1 MSVTASDFLRLRW
14 NLLFLGLAIV
24 AGMVVTTASMR
35 LVGKAE
41 ATKRQLSV
49 EQQDIRA
56 KLSRARE
63 EEQEMRGKITLFQQL
78 LDRGVVGQEERLSWV
93 ERIAQVKTARRLLDL
108 QYELSPQKPV
118 EESILPGGAVAGGYE
133 FMASTMKLQLPLL
146 HEDDLLGLIADL
158 RRTVHAHLLVRD
170 CMIERTATATTDHGL
185 PAQMRARCTIDWIT
199 LREKK
204 L

>member
-1 MSVTASDFLRLRW
+1 MSITANDFLRLRW

-35 LVGKAE
+35 LIGKAE
-41 ATKRQLSV
+41 ATQRQLSA

-56 KLSRARE
+56 KLSRTRE
-63 EEQEMRGKITLFQQL
+63 EEQEMRGKIALFQQL
-78 LDRGVVGQEERLSWV
+78 LDRGVIGQEERLTWV
-93 ERIAQVKTARRLLDL
+93 ERIAQVKAARRLLDL

-118 EESILPGGAVAGGYE
+118 EENILPGGANAGGYE

-146 HEDDLLGLIADL
+146 HEDDLLGFFADL

-170 CMIERTATATTDHGL
+170 CIIERTAIATVGHGL

-204 L
+204 Q